1 MHPSALYKVVVLIT
15 RLSKPGWQVG
25 SKYTLFPR
33 SDPRSGFKAK
43 HPMFLVFVVNVAPG
57 PGAHN
62 TYSLEILLIPSPTR
76 EERQEKRFLSTSSVM
91 VEPLYSILT
100 AHNTLCFINQSVLC
114 VFHRHIMYE
123 DEDFEDDASV
133 RSATSK
139 RAASRQQK
147 PVINATEG
155 EEGYEDDY
163 AEDAEHHEDYD
174 DDFSAAEAQVP
185 GSSSQVRAS
194 VSITAKA
201 ALPSEQLEEASGG
214 DYEEED
220 FEDTKSL
227 ISAARPAQKLSAPEG
242 PAEDEEYDHDFEANP
257 TATPKAA
264 VPGPSKTQDYEDE
277 FEENPQ
283 PVSSPTPEPGPVHN
297 GTPFKSSQKPV
308 DQDVMAPDAAPPPVT
323 VPTAEVQPPQG
334 AALRRRSSG
343 TAQPPQAGAQETQG
357 AEILAQDNG
366 E

>member
-1 MHPSALYKVVVLIT
+1 
-15 RLSKPGWQVG
+15 
-25 SKYTLFPR
+25 
-33 SDPRSGFKAK
+33 
-43 HPMFLVFVVNVAPG
+43 
-57 PGAHN
+57 
-62 TYSLEILLIPSPTR
+62 
-76 EERQEKRFLSTSSVM
+76 
-91 VEPLYSILT
+91 
-100 AHNTLCFINQSVLC
+100 
-114 VFHRHIMYE
+114 MYE

-133 RSATSK
+133 RSATST

-163 AEDAEHHEDYD
+163 PEDVEHHEDYD
-174 DDFSAAEAQVP
+174 DDFSAAEAQGP
-185 GSSSQVRAS
+185 GSSPQVRAS
-194 VSITAKA
+194 VSITAAKA

-214 DYEEED
+214 DYDEED

-227 ISAARPAQKLSAPEG
+227 ISAARPSQKLSAPEG

-257 TATPKAA
+257 AATPKAA

-283 PVSSPTPEPGPVHN
+283 PVSSPTPEPGPVDN
-297 GTPFKSSQKPV
+297 GTPFKSSLKPE
-308 DQDVMAPDAAPPPVT
+308 DQDVMAPEAEPPVT
-323 VPTAEVQPPQG
+323 VPTTEAQPPQE
-334 AALRRRSSG
+334 AAVRRRSTG
-343 TAQPPQAGAQETQG
+343 TAQPPEAQG